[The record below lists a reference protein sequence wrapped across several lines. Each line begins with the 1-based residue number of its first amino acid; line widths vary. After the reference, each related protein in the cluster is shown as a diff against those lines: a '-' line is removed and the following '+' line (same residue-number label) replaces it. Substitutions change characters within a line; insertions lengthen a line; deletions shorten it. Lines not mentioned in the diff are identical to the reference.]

1 MSHIRKL
8 MTIQNAVAAVW
19 WLFNLL
25 VLVAILIG
33 AEFGMA
39 TSSVLLA
46 LIWAVTLGLPVLL
59 TLALAL
65 AVFGALASVA
75 PIASFPLFAILFGV
89 ISLAGHCLAAR
100 IMLALARYGRA
111 Q

>member
-1 MSHIRKL
+1 MSHLRKFL
-8 MTIQNAVAAVW
+8 TIKNAVAAVW
-19 WLFNLL
+19 WLVNLL
-25 VLVAILIG
+25 VLAVILTG

-39 TSSVLLA
+39 KGLVWPA
-46 LIWAVTLGLPVLL
+46 LIWACTLGLPVLL